1 MPYFFMIC
9 SNLLL
14 AYDIIFMQTSI
25 QVTEDSINKR
35 KSLSITILIITTVFI
50 VFTLPDNI
58 MNAFFLPILFSVDY
72 GYHLLFFCDC
82 LAFTFHGLHFII
94 LIVSNKLFKK
104 ELKLMLK
111 SLKLSSKV
119 DHTSVSNFHRAHK
132 NTTTV

>member
-1 MPYFFMIC
+1 MFC

-14 AYDIIFMQTSI
+14 IYDILLINTSI
-25 QVTEDSINKR
+25 QITADSINKR

-50 VFTLPDNI
+50 VLTLPDNI
-58 MNAFFLPILFSVDY
+58 MNAFYMPFVESVDY

-94 LIVSNKLFKK
+94 LIVSNKLFEK
-104 ELKLMLK
+104 EFKIMLK

-119 DHTSVSNFHRAHK
+119 GHSSVNNFHRAHK
-132 NTTTV
+132 NTTTL